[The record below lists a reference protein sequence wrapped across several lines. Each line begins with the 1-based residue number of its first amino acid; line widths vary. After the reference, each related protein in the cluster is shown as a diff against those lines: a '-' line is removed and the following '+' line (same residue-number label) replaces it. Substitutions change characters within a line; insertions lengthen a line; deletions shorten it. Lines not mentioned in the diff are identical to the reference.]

1 MQLLMLVYT
10 DPTAD
15 PVTDPPEGE
24 GWIERWVAEND
35 AAGRRVVGERVL
47 SMEQARVVR
56 VRRGGT
62 LVTDGPFAET
72 AEQLAGFDLL
82 DCADMDEA
90 VRVAADHPMA
100 WYGRLE
106 LWPLGEVDPA
116 ELARARTRG
125 ATAGTAAEG

>member
-1 MQLLMLVYT
+1 MQLLMLVFT

-15 PVTDPPEGE
+15 EVTDPPEGE
-24 GWIERWVAEND
+24 GWIDRWVAEND

-56 VRRGGT
+56 VRQGGT
-62 LVTDGPFAET
+62 LVTDGPFAEMS
-72 AEQLAGFDLL
+72 EHLAGFDLL
-82 DCADMDEA
+82 DCADMEEA

-106 LWPLGEVDPA
+106 LWPLDQVNPA
-116 ELARARTRG
+116 ELARARARSS
-125 ATAGTAAEG
+125 ASAD